1 LGTRPHP
8 TILMRSFK
16 ELPMRI
22 VIAIGSAV
30 LDYPWEEN
38 EAVLLLGGIENMPGH
53 VAVATKDGK
62 VHWGFDADSF
72 REPTEDE
79 I

>member
-1 LGTRPHP
+1 
-8 TILMRSFK
+8 MRV
-16 ELPMRI
+16 

-30 LDYPWEEN
+30 LDYPWEED
-38 EAVLLLGGIENMPGH
+38 EAVLLLGEIENMPGH

-62 VHWGFDADSF
+62 VYWGFDADSF
-72 REPTEDE
+72 GEPIVDE